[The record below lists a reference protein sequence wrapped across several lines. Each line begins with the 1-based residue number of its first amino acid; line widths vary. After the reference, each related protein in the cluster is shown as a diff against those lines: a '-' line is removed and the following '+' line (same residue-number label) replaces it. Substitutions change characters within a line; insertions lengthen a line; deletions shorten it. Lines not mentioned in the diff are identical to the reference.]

1 MVEQGTKPALR
12 AKGGRKQEN
21 SVIEQISKIISQS
34 EARANEKIDTSILSR
49 VDFSAVEEFDPQKQ
63 QQFTEVFTKVIKV
76 NMELDSDS
84 LDNYMKTLANLNVR
98 VLVNG
103 LEVEPVSVRVI
114 LTSED
119 DVQLYY

>member
-1 MVEQGTKPALR
+1 MVEQGTKTALK
-12 AKGGRKQEN
+12 AKAGRKQES
-21 SVIEQISKIISQS
+21 SVVEQISKIISQS
-34 EARANEKIDTSILSR
+34 EARANEKIDTSILQK

-84 LDNYMKTLANLNVR
+84 RDNFMKTVANLNVR

-114 LTSED
+114 LTSEE